1 MPPWSLYSHKHGK
14 DANSYVPCRRCEYNF
29 ADILGAADDT
39 FQALSYPALED
50 DAILNRIEFDILKI
64 VLKMV
69 THGRGIYH
77 RAMNAAV
84 KRWVDL
90 GCGECN
96 FDIRPASKKVE
107 WKMRLEQSHVEH
119 PLSQKMYDILF
130 ILSSY
135 KGRVSDCPIDTKE
148 DQFLLKVAQ
157 DHENILDRFDIS
169 HDDDDDDD
177 GEGDDTQL
185 SGSDADP
192 GPPNEQSPQSE
203 PRQQTPPEADA
214 HPRSD
219 RIEWESSNP
228 RPRGGGQLADD
239 EIESDPVLPVQ
250 HRSQIPGSDE
260 IDWERTKPT
269 EPQSSVPASSA
280 KALRERNLNIPHI
293 GRSGPC
299 AKEDTSGRRPNKRRR
314 VTGDGTPVKK
324 KKANRAVN
332 EAQPRRSIAY
342 DYPEIERDPANDP
355 LCSRNGVRVRMF
367 SPYKY
372 TRDKVSRSAVRFTDG
387 LEKWNKSDT
396 YVRKWPAM
404 VRFDPVGLCEFASDA
419 CSSGKQRNCSR

>member
-1 MPPWSLYSHKHGK
+1 MPPRSVYSHEHGK
-14 DANSYVPCRRCEYNF
+14 DANSYVQCRRCEYNF
-29 ADILGAADDT
+29 ADILEAADDT

-135 KGRVSDCPIDTKE
+135 KGRLSDCPIDTKE

-157 DHENILDRFDIS
+157 DHENILDRFD
-169 HDDDDDDD
+169 DDDD
-177 GEGDDTQL
+177 EGDDTQL

-192 GPPNEQSPQSE
+192 GPPNKQPTTSE
-203 PRQQTPPEADA
+203 PRHSTRPKDDA
-214 HPRSD
+214 HPSSGRSE
-219 RIEWESSNP
+219 REPSNQ
-228 RPRGGGQLADD
+228 RPRGDGQLTSD

-250 HRSQIPGSDE
+250 HRTQILGSGE
-260 IDWERTKPT
+260 IEWDPTKSI
-269 EPQSSVPASSA
+269 EPQSSIPASSA
-280 KALRERNLNIPHI
+280 KALRERNLNIPHND
-293 GRSGPC
+293 RSGPS
-299 AKEDTSGRRPNKRRR
+299 AKEGTTSGRPNKRRR
-314 VTGDGTPVKK
+314 VAGDGTPTRK
-324 KKANRAVN
+324 KKAVRAVI
-332 EAQPRRSIAY
+332 EAQPRRSVAY

-355 LCSRNGVRVRMF
+355 LGSVNGIRVCKF

-372 TRDKVSRSAVRFTDG
+372 TRDKRSRSAVRFTDG
-387 LEKWNKSDT
+387 LDKWNKSDT

-404 VRFDPVGLCEFASDA
+404 VRFRLIVLRESASDVR
-419 CSSGKQRNCSR
+419 SSAK